1 MKIHQLY
8 THNQLRNFSY
18 VLELNDKRAL
28 VIDPWDAKEINE
40 FLGAKH
46 LSFYSIIN
54 THEHWDHTQG
64 NQALVEQ
71 HDCEVWAHKNGEGK
85 IPCLSRSL
93 TAGEQ
98 IDLDEETELLV
109 LDTPGHT
116 FAHCCFIVKEN
127 GISKA
132 IFTGDTLFNAGVG
145 HCKGGGDAKLL
156 YRTIIEQFY
165 ILDDSV
171 IVYPGHDYLE
181 NNLRF
186 TLKYE
191 PTNTSAASWLGKV
204 ADSSYQPGT
213 IQTTIENERSFN
225 TFFRLDN
232 DEIIDNLSLNKA
244 NEEQVFLALR
254 SRRDNW

>member
-1 MKIHQLY
+1 MKIHQIY
-8 THNQLRNFSY
+8 THNQLRNFTY
-18 VLELNDKRAL
+18 ILELNDKRAV
-28 VIDPWDAKEINE
+28 VIDPWEPKDINE
-40 FLGAKH
+40 FINTNQ
-46 LSFYSIIN
+46 LSLYTIIN

-71 HDCEVWAHKNGEGK
+71 HGCEVWAHKNGQGK
-85 IPCLSRSL
+85 IPCLSRTL
-93 TAGEQ
+93 TAGEL
-98 IDLDEETELLV
+98 IDLDGESQLLV

-127 GISKA
+127 GISQA

-145 HCKGGGDAKLL
+145 HCKGGGDEKVL

-171 IVYPGHDYLE
+171 VVYPGHDYLE

-191 PTNTSAASWLGKV
+191 PSNKAAATWLDKV
-204 ADSSYQPGT
+204 DDRSYNPGT
-213 IQTTIENERSFN
+213 IQTTIGNEKSFN

-232 DEIIDNLSLNKA
+232 TEIVENLSLDTPSD
-244 NEEQVFLALR
+244 EEVFLALR
-254 SRRDNW
+254 ALRDNW